1 MKHLPFVFIALIAL
15 ASGCSNSGDSAKEKM
30 YDVHGKVIAVDIQ
43 KKEVTLDHDAIPGLM
58 GAMKM
63 PFKVENAKVLDGI
76 NAGDK
81 IHGRLKVKDGQ
92 QTITELMKH

>member
-1 MKHLPFVFIALIAL
+1 
-15 ASGCSNSGDSAKEKM
+15 
-30 YDVHGKVIAVDIQ
+30 
-43 KKEVTLDHDAIPGLM
+43 M